1 MKTVVVASANPVK
14 VTVAKR
20 AFAAVFPDEQFDFIE
35 MKSESGVPDQPM
47 GDEARQ
53 GAQNRIRYIQKQHP
67 HADFWIGQE
76 GGLCQEGDRLFAR
89 AWIAV
94 LDQTG
99 FMAES
104 STAQFYLPKKIVD
117 DITAGMELGNATD
130 KFFATV
136 NSKHGLGAVG
146 YLTDG
151 IIDRTEYYF
160 QAAIVALSEIKHKA
174 WYV

>member
-1 MKTVVVASANPVK
+1 MKTVIVASANPVK
-14 VTVAKR
+14 VNVAKR

-47 GDEARQ
+47 EDEARQ
-53 GAQNRIRYIQKQHP
+53 GAQNRIRYIQKRHP
-67 HADFWIGQE
+67 QADFWIGQE
-76 GGLCQEGDRLFAR
+76 GGLCREGDRIFSR

-99 FMAES
+99 FVAES
-104 STAQFYLPKKIVD
+104 STAHFYLPKKIAN
-117 DITAGMELGNATD
+117 DINAGMELGRATD
-130 KFFATV
+130 KFFAAV

-151 IIDRTEYYF
+151 LVDRTEYYL
-160 QAAIVALSEIKHKA
+160 QAAIVALSEIKNKA
-174 WYV
+174 WY